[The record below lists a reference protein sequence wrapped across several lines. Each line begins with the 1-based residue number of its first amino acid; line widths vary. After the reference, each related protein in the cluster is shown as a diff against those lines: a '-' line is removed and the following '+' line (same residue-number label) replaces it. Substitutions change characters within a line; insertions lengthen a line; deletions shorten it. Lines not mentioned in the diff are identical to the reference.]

1 MNQEQINSLIRQAML
16 FIAGIIGGT
25 TFVAKFFTVEQVTTI
40 LTSDTV
46 IGLISS
52 VVTGA
57 IASVWALVSRSNKNL
72 VIAAE
77 RVPDVAG
84 VIVKPTQEGREIAA
98 AGPSTVAVA
107 GTKAAEKVV
116 EGAVP

>member
-1 MNQEQINSLIRQAML
+1 MNSEQIKSLVRQAML

-25 TFVAKFFTVEQVTTI
+25 TFVSKFFTVGQVTAI

-46 IGLISS
+46 TGVIVSL
-52 VVTGA
+52 VTGG
-57 IASVWALVSRSNKNL
+57 IASAWALISRSNKNL
-72 VIAAE
+72 ALAAE
-77 RVPDVAG
+77 QVPAVAG
-84 VIVKPTQEGREIAA
+84 VIMKPTEEGREIAA
-98 AGPSTVAVA
+98 TGPPAVAVA